1 MLDLGFFEIALIG
14 IVAVLVLG
22 PEKLPEAIAGVM
34 RFLRKIKSFI
44 SETKDSID
52 KELQIEELKKEA
64 QTYKDELMSASK
76 QLDELSR
83 KEIANPIQKEVS
95 EMKKV
100 EKEVTLKKESAKLEL
115 KSLLSKQEKKDV

>member
-95 EMKKV
+95 EIG
-100 EKEVTLKKESAKLEL
+100 
-115 KSLLSKQEKKDV
+115 